1 MNTPASLRS
10 TIKTCLKCPR
20 LVRHQNAL
28 KKINPDYHCA
38 PVVPWG
44 VARPRLLIVGLA
56 PGLQGAGRTGKG
68 FVGDASGAFLFS
80 SLYEHGF
87 SSSSEAER
95 ARLRGTVITN
105 IVKCLPPKNLPLG
118 IEKRQCE
125 GFLRQELAQFFPGKK
140 ARPRVVLCLGKD
152 AYDGVVRVT
161 GAVKQTFAHNRCIEL
176 ANNFY
181 LVSSFHP
188 SRLNVNTGRLTRAMF
203 NDMFSNI
210 NALLDGSP
218 SL

>member
-10 TIKTCLKCPR
+10 TIESCRKCPR
-20 LVRHQNAL
+20 LTQHQNAL
-28 KKINPDYHCA
+28 KTIHPDYHCA

-80 SLYEHGF
+80 SLYEYGF
-87 SSSSEAER
+87 STSVDAER
-95 ARLRGTVITN
+95 AHLQGAVITN
-105 IVKCLPPKNLPLG
+105 IVKCLPPKNRPSG
-118 IEKRQCE
+118 SEKRQCE
-125 GFLRQELAQFFPGKK
+125 AFLRQELAQFSPSKK
-140 ARPRVVLCLGKD
+140 AKPRVVLCLGKD
-152 AYDGVVRVT
+152 SYESVVSVT
-161 GAVKQTFAHNRCIEL
+161 GAARKPFVHDQRIEL
-176 ANNFY
+176 AKNY
-181 LVSSFHP
+181 HLVSSFHP
-188 SRLNVNTGRLTRAMF
+188 SRLNVNTGRLTRLMF

-210 NALLDGSP
+210 KALLDGSS

>member
-1 MNTPASLRS
+1 MFTPASFRAS
-10 TIKTCLKCPR
+10 IESCQKCPR
-20 LVRHQNAL
+20 LTQHQNAL
-28 KKINPDYHCA
+28 KIIHPDYHCA

-80 SLYEHGF
+80 SLYEYGF
-87 SSSSEAER
+87 SNNSDPER
-95 ARLRGTVITN
+95 ANLQGAVITN
-105 IVKCLPPKNLPLG
+105 IVKCLPPKNRPSG
-118 IEKRQCE
+118 MEKRQCE
-125 GFLRQELAQFFPGKK
+125 GFLRQELAQFSPSKNAK
-140 ARPRVVLCLGKD
+140 PRVVLCLGRD
-152 AYDGVVRVT
+152 AYESVVSVT
-161 GAVKQTFAHNRCIEL
+161 GAAKKPFAHDQRIKL
-176 ANNFY
+176 AENY
-181 LVSSFHP
+181 HLVSSFHP

-210 NALLDGSP
+210 NTLLDGSS

>member
-1 MNTPASLRS
+1 MNTPPSLHS
-10 TIKTCLKCPR
+10 TIESCRRCPR
-20 LVRHQNAL
+20 LTQYQSTL
-28 KKINPDYHCA
+28 KMIHPDYHCA

-87 SSSSEAER
+87 SSSSDAER
-95 ARLRGTVITN
+95 AILRGVVITN
-105 IVKCLPPKNLPLG
+105 IVKCLPPKNRPSG

-125 GFLRQELAQFFPGKK
+125 GFLRQELAQFSPSKK
-140 ARPRVVLCLGKD
+140 AKPRVVLCLGRD
-152 AYDGVVRVT
+152 AYESVVSVT
-161 GAVKQTFAHNRCIEL
+161 GAARKPFVHDQRIEL
-176 ANNFY
+176 AKNY
-181 LVSSFHP
+181 HLVGSFHP

-203 NDMFSNI
+203 NDMFSTI
-210 NALLDGSP
+210 NTLLNGSS